1 MQVIAER
8 CAGLDIHKKT
18 VVACRLLPTPTGTV
32 TSATQS
38 FGTTTAEIL
47 RLSDWLSAGAVT
59 HVVMES
65 TGVYWKPLF
74 NLLEGSFTVWVVNAH
89 HVKNVPGRKTDVKDA
104 QWLAELLRYGL
115 VRPSYVPAQA
125 QRDLRDLTRER
136 TNFIRQRATL
146 VNRLQKVLEGAN
158 IKLGDVASDVL
169 GVSGRAMLT
178 ALAAGES
185 DPVVLADM
193 ALRRLRQKRAE
204 LEQALTGR
212 VRAHQRFLL
221 TELLAQI
228 TQLEATIAR
237 FDEAIAAACHPDAEL
252 VSLLDEIPG
261 VGPAVAEVLVAE
273 LGTDM
278 SRFPSAAHAAAWAGV
293 APGNNESGGKRRSGK
308 TRQGNNWLRVALV
321 QAAHGAAR
329 TKDTYLGAQYRRLVP
344 RLGNKRAVMALAHSI
359 LVSAYHML
367 CKREGYHDLGAEYFA
382 RRKPEARVKHLSRQ
396 IEKLGYQVTL
406 QPAAGAA

>member
-1 MQVIAER
+1 
-8 CAGLDIHKKT
+8 
-18 VVACRLLPTPTGTV
+18 
-32 TSATQS
+32 
-38 FGTTTAEIL
+38 
-47 RLSDWLSAGAVT
+47 
-59 HVVMES
+59 
-65 TGVYWKPLF
+65 
-74 NLLEGSFTVWVVNAH
+74 
-89 HVKNVPGRKTDVKDA
+89 
-104 QWLAELLRYGL
+104 
-115 VRPSYVPAQA
+115 
-125 QRDLRDLTRER
+125 
-136 TNFIRQRATL
+136 
-146 VNRLQKVLEGAN
+146 
-158 IKLGDVASDVL
+158 
-169 GVSGRAMLT
+169 
-178 ALAAGES
+178 
-185 DPVVLADM
+185 
-193 ALRRLRQKRAE
+193 
-204 LEQALTGR
+204 
-212 VRAHQRFLL
+212 
-221 TELLAQI
+221 
-228 TQLEATIAR
+228 
-237 FDEAIAAACHPDAEL
+237 
-252 VSLLDEIPG
+252 
-261 VGPAVAEVLVAE
+261 VAEVLVAE